1 MQVNAEDGLS
11 FVTRGDANDVN
22 DPTPVAA
29 DKVVGKVKFAL
40 PYAGYIMSFGQSKTG
55 IISLVMI
62 PGLLIIIFELRN
74 LFRFAA
80 EWETEKKAQKTQKEK
95 ALTDGLKSS
104 SE

>member
-74 LFRFAA
+74 LFRLAA
-80 EWETEKKAQKTQKEK
+80 EDEAKKAARKKKENE
-95 ALTDGLKSS
+95 AFSDSTESQT
-104 SE
+104 